1 MKPIAFLSVFLLFF
15 SFSAFA
21 AEDCKPIYKSDPISF
36 SVSAKNDK
44 NTIYSSSMIVTGNKV
59 SPIQPAEK
67 LNYLAGSLA
76 FALIPVTSC
85 KDGVQVD
92 FEGLENKKQEF
103 IPWGKSVVV
112 DGKSDSEYFVKVT
125 AVKVKP

>member
-1 MKPIAFLSVFLLFF
+1 MKPIVFLSVFLWCF
-15 SFSAFA
+15 SASAFA
-21 AEDCKPIYKSDPISF
+21 AEDCKPIYKSDPINF

-44 NTIYSSSMIVTGNKV
+44 NTIYSSSMIVTGNEL

-85 KDGVQVD
+85 KDGVIVA
-92 FEGLENKKQEF
+92 FEGLKNKKQQF
-103 IPWGKSVVV
+103 IPWGKPVVV
-112 DGKSDSEYFVKVT
+112 DGKNDSEYFVEVT
-125 AVKVKP
+125 AIKVEP